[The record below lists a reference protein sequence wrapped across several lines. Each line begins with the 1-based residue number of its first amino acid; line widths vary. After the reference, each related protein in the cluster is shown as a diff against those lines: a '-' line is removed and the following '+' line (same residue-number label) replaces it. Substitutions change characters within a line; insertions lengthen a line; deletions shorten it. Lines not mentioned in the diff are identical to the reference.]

1 MGVGDWPV
9 GILCPGVPVKER
21 TRKEKDVSPFLS
33 TLSSA
38 FSGSS
43 SFAVQFLVL
52 VSPIHLPGW
61 NTSVHENGSVPLRTT
76 IFAPRCRKYT
86 ATPTR
91 PPLIF
96 FSYFLIPFFFFSNS
110 GKGVH
115 SDDPA
120 GRRLHY
126 DYGVHLMK
134 GKRPYMEDRHV
145 VHGMLGGEDV
155 SLYGVFDGHGGSE
168 AAQYCKDQMG
178 KALVKAVNFP
188 QQPEKA
194 LTEAILGIDKD
205 YLRSANVPPYR
216 DDGTTLIVA
225 MTQGKTI
232 TVANVGDSRAVLVKC
247 DGSVDPLSYDHKPNG
262 DSEKARIESLGGKVV
277 FWGVWRVE
285 GVLAVSRAI
294 GDRMLKKYVSAQPD
308 FLSVEVTHDDTY
320 MVIASDGLWDV
331 IENDEVGRLCSKIK
345 NASKAAIYLANEAYK
360 RGSADN
366 ICVLVVDLR
375 TGEQVDEEDE

>member
-1 MGVGDWPV
+1 
-9 GILCPGVPVKER
+9 
-21 TRKEKDVSPFLS
+21 
-33 TLSSA
+33 
-38 FSGSS
+38 
-43 SFAVQFLVL
+43 
-52 VSPIHLPGW
+52 
-61 NTSVHENGSVPLRTT
+61 
-76 IFAPRCRKYT
+76 
-86 ATPTR
+86 
-91 PPLIF
+91 
-96 FSYFLIPFFFFSNS
+96 
-110 GKGVH
+110 
-115 SDDPA
+115 
-120 GRRLHY
+120 
-126 DYGVHLMK
+126 
-134 GKRPYMEDRHV
+134 
-145 VHGMLGGEDV
+145 MLGGEDV

-375 TGEQVDEEDE
+375 TGEQEDEEDE

>member
-1 MGVGDWPV
+1 MRMVLF
-9 GILCPGVPVKER
+9 LC
-21 TRKEKDVSPFLS
+21 
-33 TLSSA
+33 
-38 FSGSS
+38 
-43 SFAVQFLVL
+43 
-52 VSPIHLPGW
+52 
-61 NTSVHENGSVPLRTT
+61 
-76 IFAPRCRKYT
+76 APRFLPQDAENTLPPQRV
-86 ATPTR
+86 

-375 TGEQVDEEDE
+375 TGEQEDEEDE

>member
-1 MGVGDWPV
+1 
-9 GILCPGVPVKER
+9 
-21 TRKEKDVSPFLS
+21 
-33 TLSSA
+33 
-38 FSGSS
+38 
-43 SFAVQFLVL
+43 
-52 VSPIHLPGW
+52 
-61 NTSVHENGSVPLRTT
+61 
-76 IFAPRCRKYT
+76 
-86 ATPTR
+86 
-91 PPLIF
+91 
-96 FSYFLIPFFFFSNS
+96 
-110 GKGVH
+110 
-115 SDDPA
+115 
-120 GRRLHY
+120 
-126 DYGVHLMK
+126 
-134 GKRPYMEDRHV
+134 MEDRHV

-205 YLRSANVPPYR
+205 YLKSANVPPYR

-285 GVLAVSRAI
+285 GVLAVSRA
-294 GDRMLKKYVSAQPD
+294 MA
-308 FLSVEVTHDDTY
+308 
-320 MVIASDGLWDV
+320 
-331 IENDEVGRLCSKIK
+331 
-345 NASKAAIYLANEAYK
+345 
-360 RGSADN
+360 
-366 ICVLVVDLR
+366 
-375 TGEQVDEEDE
+375 